1 MNDDDS
7 GPIDIEKLRRKIIRQ
22 RNLAVGFLLGLMVL
36 LFFAITVVKMKNPKM
51 PAKPAPVV
59 TSTNHGL

>member
-1 MNDDDS
+1 MNDDDAGNDTGNDTLNDS

-36 LFFAITVVKMKNPKM
+36 LFFAITIVKLK
-51 PAKPAPVV
+51 
-59 TSTNHGL
+59 H